1 MKEIQT
7 ERGRLHAALVHQQS
21 LIAKLASGEY
31 PTEETK
37 CFCGAEEGIQI
48 REFDR
53 YGIPHRLLVCEECAL
68 IRATPRMT
76 PEAYTQFYNNE
87 YRHINSCQ
95 ASDTLQ
101 LPDDAIYE
109 KVGGVKSKSLLEWLD
124 DWAIDLPKI
133 VIDWGCHVG
142 GMLDPFAAKGCET
155 WGIEIDVDAAE
166 VARSKGHKVVSTID
180 ELIALGV
187 KANFV
192 IMQDVIEHLCDLNE
206 VKKVSQILAPKG
218 HFYVWT
224 PGFFTVE
231 NPAGLFQIAHTYQ
244 FCSRTLEYVMF
255 KLGFAEVYIDEDIK
269 SLWQWAGDNSEW
281 QPEKPQEWVE
291 HITDMI
297 FHRETRKAPRFRG
310 VCKFTPKLLY
320 SNVKEN
326 LAAKIPDIYELSGK
340 SSGDVIIL
348 GGGPSVDSQ
357 VQQIKDLQAQGYP
370 LITIARMYPWCAIQ
384 GIAPDYVVSLD
395 CSEEQEKSFTHLQ
408 PGVRYLLASV
418 TRPSLIQMLKDG
430 ECYIFDTKE
439 NDKMRTFRAQNGYT
453 VATVINAG
461 GSVTITSI
469 SVAMNLGFTDFHVF
483 GLDLMVAGKDQTH
496 AKGIAGESITFDYAE
511 VEING
516 ENILTTPS
524 FLEFAQQTL
533 DLADAGHL
541 DGLLKSIKF
550 YGESLMNR
558 LWDCQ
563 WHDENPSEESK
574 NVSI

>member
-1 MKEIQT
+1 M
-7 ERGRLHAALVHQQS
+7 
-21 LIAKLASGEY
+21 
-31 PTEETK
+31 
-37 CFCGAEEGIQI
+37 
-48 REFDR
+48 
-53 YGIPHRLLVCEECAL
+53 
-68 IRATPRMT
+68 
-76 PEAYTQFYNNE
+76 
-87 YRHINSCQ
+87 
-95 ASDTLQ
+95 
-101 LPDDAIYE
+101 
-109 KVGGVKSKSLLEWLD
+109 
-124 DWAIDLPKI
+124 
-133 VIDWGCHVG
+133 
-142 GMLDPFAAKGCET
+142 
-155 WGIEIDVDAAE
+155 
-166 VARSKGHKVVSTID
+166 
-180 ELIALGV
+180 
-187 KANFV
+187 
-192 IMQDVIEHLCDLNE
+192 
-206 VKKVSQILAPKG
+206 
-218 HFYVWT
+218 
-224 PGFFTVE
+224 
-231 NPAGLFQIAHTYQ
+231 
-244 FCSRTLEYVMF
+244 
-255 KLGFAEVYIDEDIK
+255 DEDIK
-269 SLWQWAGDNSEW
+269 SLWQWAGDTSEW

-357 VQQIKDLQAQGYP
+357 VWRIRELQAKGYP
-370 LITIARMYPWCAIQ
+370 LIAIARMYPWCGAH
-384 GIAPDYVVSLD
+384 GIKPDYVVSLD
-395 CSEEQEKSFTHLQ
+395 CSEEQEKSFTCLQ
-408 PGVRYLLASV
+408 DGVKYLLASV

-430 ECYIFDTKE
+430 ECYIFDAKE

-461 GSVTITSI
+461 GSVTISSL

-483 GLDLMVAGKDQTH
+483 GLDLMVSDRNQTH

-516 ENILTTPS
+516 ESILTTPS

-533 DLADAGHL
+533 DLADAGYV

-563 WHDENPSEESK
+563 WHVENSSEESK